1 MSSAASIKAGEAWVG
16 IHGRMGNLPETLAK
30 AQRQVSNWAG
40 SVEQIG
46 EQVGSKFGKT
56 IMGGLVGFA
65 AVGAVDN
72 ALRSIADK
80 MRESLAS
87 GSGLKFSDVGIAVGE
102 SIAEGLKSV
111 PIAGQ
116 LGEIL
121 AVTVFDPLWGNPLKT
136 KASRANWAGQQ
147 EQQKALQRE
156 QEKAWEELGRL
167 NERITK
173 EMAGDGAVSRVAELN
188 AQIYKVYRS
197 LVATGVGAEQAGN
210 AISEFVTGYQQVL
223 SQDADAKIASI
234 LDGFAQMS
242 GELTAADMEARQ
254 LSESL
259 REIEVLLTAAGKSKE
274 EIASVI
280 EAIRGEAEFSK
291 IQQDAND
298 RQKKIDDLIKSIEEE
313 NASFGK
319 SQAQLLEARLKALGA
334 TQEELDR
341 ALNAALDIEDKRKA
355 AEEAAKRASAM
366 TVESTVGSF
375 LSGAFQ
381 TTSADTAVVDSSKE
395 TARNTRRM
403 VTLLERGS
411 LSYQA

>member
-65 AVGAVDN
+65 AVGAADN

-80 MRESLAS
+80 MREALAS
-87 GSGLKFSDVGIAVGE
+87 GSSLEFSDIGIAVGE

-111 PIAGQ
+111 PIAGA
-116 LGEIL
+116 LGDIFAMSFFDEALGSPMQTEAAL
-121 AVTVFDPLWGNPLKT
+121 ARVQKQRDD
-136 KASRANWAGQQ
+136 
-147 EQQKALQRE
+147 QQKAW
-156 QEKAWEELGRL
+156 AELGKL
-167 NERITK
+167 NEEITK
-173 EMAGDGAVSRVAELN
+173 AMAGDGAVARVTELN
-188 AQIYKVYRS
+188 DRVSEVYTS
-197 LVATGVGAEQAGN
+197 LVKAGVGAKQAGD
-210 AISEFVTGYQQVL
+210 AIRDFVSGYQQVL
-223 SQDADAKIASI
+223 SEDADAKIATL
-234 LDGFAQMS
+234 LDGFARIS

-298 RQKKIDDLIKSIEEE
+298 RQKKIDDLIKSIEDE

-319 SQAQLLEARLKALGA
+319 SQAQLLEERLKALGA

-355 AEEAAKRASAM
+355 ADEASKRASTK